1 MQQLA
6 VQLSWLSDIWH
17 FRARIQ
23 NGLVR
28 VLSRDKL
35 RHAVVGHDAPYDR
48 NVDILIRLARA
59 APNRFTSSMN

>member
-1 MQQLA
+1 MQRWPFKC
-6 VQLSWLSDIWH
+6 LSLSDIRH
-17 FRARIQ
+17 FQAQIQ

-48 NVDILIRLARA
+48 NVDILVRLARA
-59 APNRFTSSMN
+59 KSNRFSSSMN